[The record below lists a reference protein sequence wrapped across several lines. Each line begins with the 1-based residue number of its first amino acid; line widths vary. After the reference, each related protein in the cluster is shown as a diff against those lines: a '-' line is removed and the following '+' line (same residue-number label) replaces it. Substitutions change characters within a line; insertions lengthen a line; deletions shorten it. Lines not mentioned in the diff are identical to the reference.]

1 MRPNSETPRR
11 NFLAAALA
19 FPAAGLDNGL
29 PARVLGKTGLKVTTL
44 GFGCAW
50 TSDPSVFTRVLDL
63 GVNHFDTAPIY
74 QGGNN
79 EAMVRAGIGGRRK
92 QIVLSTKT
100 EAGSRG
106 EALRQLERSLKE
118 LGTDYVDI
126 WYLHGKDSPE
136 GIRDELVEAQE
147 IAKSQGKTRFIGVST
162 HRLVQTAPA
171 ILKTGKMD
179 VVLAAYNFTMNRA
192 VEEAAASLHKA
203 GIGLVNMKALA
214 GGPAN
219 ARWPGQEAL
228 PRAFKQPGVPG
239 ASLKWV
245 LQHSVFASA
254 LVGMLSRDEV
264 EENIASAVAPF
275 TDADRKLLAARL
287 REIPPLYCRMCGR
300 CDGRCPRGL
309 PVADLLRY
317 LMYAESYGQFPS
329 AREHFQRLPQP
340 VTRVRCAE
348 CATCAVD
355 CPNGVMVRERLTLAQ
370 EWLG

>member
-1 MRPNSETPRR
+1 MKPNSGTPRR

-19 FPAAGLDNGL
+19 FPAARLDTGL
-29 PARVLGKTGLKVTTL
+29 PVRVLGKTGLKVTTL

-50 TSDPSVFTRVLDL
+50 TSDASVFTRALDL
-63 GVNHFDTAPIY
+63 GVNHFDTAPVY

-79 EAMVRAGIGGRRK
+79 EAMVRVGIGNRRK

-100 EAGSRG
+100 EAASRA

-136 GIRDELVEAQE
+136 GIRADLVEAQE
-147 IAKSQGKTRFIGVST
+147 IAKRQGKTRFIGVST
-162 HRLVQTAPA
+162 HRLIQTAPA
-171 ILKTGKMD
+171 ILKTGKME
-179 VVLAAYNFTMNRA
+179 VVLAACNFTMDPA
-192 VEEAAASLHKA
+192 VEQAAASLHKA
-203 GIGLVNMKALA
+203 GLGLVNMKAMA

-219 ARWPGQEAL
+219 ARWPGQDAL

-245 LQHSVFASA
+245 LARSVFTSA

-264 EENIASAVAPF
+264 EENIASALAPF
-275 TDADRKLLAARL
+275 TEADRKLLAVRL
-287 REIPPLYCRMCGR
+287 PQIRPLYCRMCGR
-300 CDGRCPRGL
+300 CDARCPRGL
-309 PVADLLRY
+309 PVAEILRY

-329 AREHFQRLPQP
+329 ARQHFQRLPQP
-340 VTRVRCAE
+340 VTRVRCAD
-348 CATCAVD
+348 CAACPVH
-355 CPNGVMVRERLTLAQ
+355 CPNGVMVRQRLAKAQDWLA
-370 EWLG
+370 